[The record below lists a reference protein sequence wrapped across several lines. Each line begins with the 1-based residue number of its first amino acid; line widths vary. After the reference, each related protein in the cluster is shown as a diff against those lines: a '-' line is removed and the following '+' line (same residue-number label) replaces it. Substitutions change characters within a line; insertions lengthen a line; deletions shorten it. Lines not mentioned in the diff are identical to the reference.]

1 MSLFRNQ
8 GLTVRN
14 QNPISL
20 WQREMNNLFDRFGRD
35 IGSLDTDLAEFSPKV
50 EIKEKN
56 KHYTVCAEVPGMK
69 ESDINVTLEDNCLI
83 LQGERKSESKKE
95 EEGYFS
101 SEFSYGSFYRSIP
114 LDEDVNPDSVKAS
127 YKDGLLT
134 VDLDKVKESS
144 HKTKKIP
151 IMKS

>member
-8 GLTVRN
+8 ALTTKS

-20 WQREMNNLFDRFGRD
+20 WQREMNHLFDRFGRD
-35 IGSLDTDLAEFSPKV
+35 IGSFETDIASFSPRV
-50 EIKEKN
+50 EIKEID

-69 ESDINVTLEDNCLI
+69 ESDINVTLEGNCLI
-83 LQGERKSESKKE
+83 LKGERKAESKKN
-95 EEGYFS
+95 EEGYVA

-114 LDEDVNPDSVKAS
+114 LDEEVNPDSVKAS
-127 YKDGLLT
+127 YKDGLVT
-134 VDLDKVKESS
+134 IDLDKVRASE

-151 IMKS
+151 ILKS

>member
-35 IGSLDTDLAEFSPKV
+35 IGGIDTDLAEFSPKV

-114 LDEDVNPDSVKAS
+114 LDEEVNPDSVKAS

-134 VDLDKVKESS
+134 IDLDKVKESS